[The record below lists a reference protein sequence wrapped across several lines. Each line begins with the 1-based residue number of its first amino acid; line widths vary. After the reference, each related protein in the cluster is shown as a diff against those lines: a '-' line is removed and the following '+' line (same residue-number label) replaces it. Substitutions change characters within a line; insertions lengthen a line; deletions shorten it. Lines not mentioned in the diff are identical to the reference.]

1 MNNMTVFSSED
12 GKWWKM
18 YGKYKSPNYSAL
30 LEHLKFDRKKIKD
43 MKIKLRKGNGEKLR
57 CESLRFKYKKMYYNI
72 VNSGEK
78 TYEEI

>member
-12 GKWWKM
+12 GKWWEM
-18 YGKYKSPNYSAL
+18 YGKYKSLNYSAL

-43 MKIKLRKGNGEKLR
+43 MKLKLRKGEGEKLR
-57 CESLRFKYKKMYYNI
+57 YESLSFKYKKMYYKI
-72 VNSGEK
+72 VNSGDK